1 MRKFH
6 FYVLY
11 ALLLAIVL
19 SSAFLSV
26 AHADDSALSTSGRF
40 DLDSQADVSGGLQS
54 RPASSALFQWGGSL
68 DTGVARWWPGGLI
81 EFSIEGVRSD
91 GNLPART
98 GIIQIPNNEWAPN
111 FLRVYQLSYRQQL
124 GAAAVRVGIMD
135 ITQYFEVSDLS
146 SLLQNSS
153 FGLMPTLTA
162 NLNAP
167 TFPNPGLGAMAEYRF
182 NPNDLARAGLWQGN
196 PPALAGA
203 LHQGALWIG
212 EVERDWLV
220 PGQDSP
226 RSDLKLGIW
235 HDRQSDPVIGP
246 TTSGGYVVWENRWIS
261 GMQQWGTFILAGTS
275 PAQVNLVTQFLAAG
289 FTVAGPLASR
299 PQDQFSMGVSRV
311 NLHAPAPETVLEAVY
326 SWQLNSAVSLQP
338 DVQRFWHPG
347 GIHPSA
353 LVAGL
358 RMHLAF

>member
-6 FYVLY
+6 VDALY
-11 ALLLAIVL
+11 ALLLAIAL
-19 SSAFLSV
+19 LTAWLRI
-26 AHADDSALSTSGRF
+26 AHADDTALSTSGRL
-40 DLDSQADVSGGLQS
+40 DLTRMANLSGGLQS

-68 DTGVARWWPGGLI
+68 ATGPALGWPGGLI

-98 GIIQIPNNEWAPN
+98 GAIQMPSNAWAPN
-111 FLRVYQLSYRQQL
+111 FLRVYQLTYRQQL

-182 NPNDLARAGLWQGN
+182 NPDSLARAGVWQGN

-212 EVERDWLV
+212 EVERDWTA
-220 PGQDSP
+220 PNQSSP
-226 RSDLKLGIW
+226 QSDLKLGVW
-235 HDRQSDPVIGP
+235 HDSESDPMIGP
-246 TTSGGYVVWENRWIS
+246 TTSGGYLVGETRWAT
-261 GMQQWGTFILAGTS
+261 GTQQWGAFILAGTS
-275 PAQVNLVTQFLAAG
+275 PGQVNLVTQFVAAG
-289 FTVAGPLASR
+289 FIVTGPFVSR
-299 PQDQFSMGVSRV
+299 PQDQFSLGVSRV

-326 SWQLNSAVSLQP
+326 SWQLTPALALQP

-347 GIHPSA
+347 GTNPSA
-353 LVAGL
+353 VVAGL
-358 RMHLAF
+358 RVHLAF

>member
-1 MRKFH
+1 MRTFH
-6 FYVLY
+6 FYVLH

-26 AHADDSALSTSGRF
+26 AHADDAALSTSGRF

-98 GIIQIPNNEWAPN
+98 GAIQYPNNEWAPN

-167 TFPNPGLGAMAEYRF
+167 TFPNPGLGAMAEYRLS
-182 NPNDLARAGLWQGN
+182 PEDLARAGVWQGN
-196 PPALAGA
+196 PPGLTGA
-203 LHQGALWIG
+203 LNTGALWVG
-212 EVERDWLV
+212 EIEHDWSD
-220 PGQDSP
+220 PGHDTP
-226 RSDLKLGIW
+226 VSDLKLGVW
-235 HDRQSDPVIGP
+235 HDRQSDPTIGP
-246 TTSGGYVVWENRWIS
+246 TTSGGYLVGETRWTQ
-261 GMQQWGTFILAGTS
+261 GAQQWGLFVLGGIS
-275 PAQVNLVTQFLAAG
+275 PANVNLVTQFLAAG
-289 FTVAGPLASR
+289 FLVTGPFASR
-299 PQDQFSMGVSRV
+299 PQDQFSLGVSRV

-326 SWQLNSAVSLQP
+326 SWQLTPALALQP

>member
-6 FYVLY
+6 FYVLS

-26 AHADDSALSTSGRF
+26 AHADDAALSTSGRF
-40 DLDSQADVSGGLQS
+40 DLDSQANVSGGLQS

-68 DTGVARWWPGGLI
+68 DTGPSLGWPGGLI

-98 GIIQIPNNEWAPN
+98 GAIQMPNNEWAPN

-162 NLNAP
+162 NVNAP
-167 TFPNPGLGAMAEYRF
+167 TFPSPGLGAMAEYRF
-182 NPNDLARAGLWQGN
+182 NPNDLARAELWQGN
-196 PPALAGA
+196 PPSLTGA
-203 LHQGALWIG
+203 LNTGALWVG
-212 EVERDWLV
+212 EIEHDWSD
-220 PGQDSP
+220 PGHDTP
-226 RSDLKLGIW
+226 VSDLKLG
-235 HDRQSDPVIGP
+235 
-246 TTSGGYVVWENRWIS
+246 
-261 GMQQWGTFILAGTS
+261 
-275 PAQVNLVTQFLAAG
+275 
-289 FTVAGPLASR
+289 
-299 PQDQFSMGVSRV
+299 
-311 NLHAPAPETVLEAVY
+311 
-326 SWQLNSAVSLQP
+326 
-338 DVQRFWHPG
+338 
-347 GIHPSA
+347 
-353 LVAGL
+353 
-358 RMHLAF
+358 

>member
-6 FYVLY
+6 FYVLS

-26 AHADDSALSTSGRF
+26 AHADDAALSTSGRF
-40 DLDSQADVSGGLQS
+40 DLDSQANVSGGLQS

-68 DTGVARWWPGGLI
+68 DTGPSLGWPGGLI

-98 GIIQIPNNEWAPN
+98 GAIQMPNNEWAPN

-162 NLNAP
+162 NVNAP
-167 TFPNPGLGAMAEYRF
+167 TFPSPGLGAMAEYRF
-182 NPNDLARAGLWQGN
+182 NPNDLARAELWQGN
-196 PPALAGA
+196 PPSLTGA
-203 LHQGALWIG
+203 LNTGALWVG
-212 EVERDWLV
+212 EIEHDWSD
-220 PGQDSP
+220 PGHDTP
-226 RSDLKLGIW
+226 VSDLKLGVW
-235 HDRQSDPVIGP
+235 HDSQSDTTIGP
-246 TTSGGYVVWENRWIS
+246 TTSGGYVVWETRWSS
-261 GMQQWGTFILAGTS
+261 GTQQWGTFVLAGTS
-275 PAQVNLVTQFLAAG
+275 PAQVDLVTQFLAAG
-289 FTVAGPLASR
+289 FLVTGPFASR

-311 NLHAPAPETVLEAVY
+311 NLHAPVPETVLEAVY
-326 SWQLNSAVSLQP
+326 SWQLTPALALQP
-338 DVQRFWHPG
+338 DMQRFWHPG
-347 GIHPSA
+347 GTNPSA

-358 RMHLAF
+358 RLHLAF